1 VPLDYPRDEPSS
13 RVRGLRLQ
21 ASGDEEQVFD
31 VLKDKLSERQAG
43 ASTNTA
49 KPVPI
54 QLIYRVLNL
63 L

>member
-1 VPLDYPRDEPSS
+1 MN
-13 RVRGLRLQ
+13 LRPGFVAFVYKLRR
-21 ASGDEEQVFD
+21 DEEQLFD

>member
-1 VPLDYPRDEPSS
+1 VAFLYK
-13 RVRGLRLQ
+13 LR
-21 ASGDEEQVFD
+21 GDEEPVFD
-31 VLKDKLSERQAG
+31 VLQNKLNERQG
-43 ASTNTA
+43 WASTNTA